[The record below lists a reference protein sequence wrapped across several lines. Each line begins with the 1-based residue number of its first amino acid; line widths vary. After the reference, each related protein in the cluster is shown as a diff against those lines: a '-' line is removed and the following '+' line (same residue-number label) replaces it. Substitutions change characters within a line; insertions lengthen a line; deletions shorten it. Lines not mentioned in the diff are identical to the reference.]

1 MPFSSKLALLLRTYC
16 ARNVDGASRSAIDS
30 VGHTSMQKIAC
41 TTKKKKTAHV
51 AVPAMMRTQ
60 HAEASASAHTSSSS
74 TSACERQAARAVHWV
89 REMSCMPA
97 ALFPCARL

>member
-1 MPFSSKLALLLRTYC
+1 
-16 ARNVDGASRSAIDS
+16 
-30 VGHTSMQKIAC
+30 
-41 TTKKKKTAHV
+41 
-51 AVPAMMRTQ
+51 VPAMMRTQ